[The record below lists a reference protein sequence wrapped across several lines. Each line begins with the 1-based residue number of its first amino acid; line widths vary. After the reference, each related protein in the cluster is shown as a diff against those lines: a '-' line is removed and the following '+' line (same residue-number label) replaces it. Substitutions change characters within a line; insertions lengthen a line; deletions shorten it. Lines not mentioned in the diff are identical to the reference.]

1 MPENQ
6 TTKEC
11 TKCGEPYPATTE
23 YFAPAS
29 RNKSGLHS
37 WCRNCT
43 RAGNRESQKRVSP
56 EIRRERARK
65 SYSRRREKI
74 LERNR
79 QHKKTNKE
87 RVEKKAREYY
97 EKNRQYIIEKQ
108 RERDGS
114 IKMDEDNYADLVP
127 MDGVDT
133 FRAWAVIT
141 SGEYGYILQK
151 GVDSVAGRDVE

>member
-1 MPENQ
+1 MPDNL

-11 TKCGEPYPATTE
+11 TKCGKSYPATTE
-23 YFAPAS
+23 YFTPAGEK
-29 RNKSGLHS
+29 RSGLHS

-43 RAGNRESQKRVSP
+43 RAGNRESQKMVDR
-56 EIRRERARK
+56 ETKKRRQKEH
-65 SYSRRREKI
+65 Y
-74 LERNR
+74 ERNR
-79 QHKKTNKE
+79 EYYREYRRKTA
-87 RVEKKAREYY
+87 KAKREYNREYY
-97 EKNRQYIIEKQ
+97 KKNQRVIIEKQ

-127 MDGVDT
+127 ITDRDT
-133 FRAWAVIT
+133 FREWAVIT